1 MTAEPDAASAS
12 EPAASEPAP
21 GPALPMADPAP
32 DYRDAEARLLGLTGL
47 ERAADRMVEVPG
59 TGQKLHVIEIAGDS
73 RIPVLLLHGMAA
85 VTAAAI
91 PLIPAFDG
99 RRVIAPDWPGHGLSD
114 AGTIPEFG
122 LRDVPVPLLDAVL
135 ADAGVE
141 KVHVVGHSMGA
152 QFALYYALERP
163 EKVASLTILGA
174 PGVALPGTR
183 APFSMRLMA
192 LPGLAR
198 LFTRPVSRERYGR
211 NSAMTLGAGTV
222 DAWPRELVDVGWL
235 ASLRD
240 EFRTTAPRYYR
251 QLGKPELTLT
261 EEQLGRIDV
270 PVHALWG
277 TTDVF
282 MGAEE
287 GRERLSGIRNLTF
300 TEVPGGHAPWLNS
313 PLESTEAVRAF
324 LRELP

>member
-1 MTAEPDAASAS
+1 MTAASDAR
-12 EPAASEPAP
+12 PL
-21 GPALPMADPAP
+21 GDPTP

-47 ERAADRMVEVPG
+47 ERSDDRMVEVPG
-59 TGQKLHVIEIAGDS
+59 TDMRLHVIEIAGDD

-141 KVHVVGHSMGA
+141 RAHLVGHSMGA
-152 QFALYYALERP
+152 QFALYYALERA

-192 LPGLAR
+192 FPGLAN
-198 LFTRPVSRERYGR
+198 LFTAPVSRARYGR
-211 NSAMTLGAGTV
+211 NSAMTLGKGTV

-240 EFRTTAPRYYR
+240 EFRVTAPRYYR
-251 QLGKPELTLT
+251 NLGRPELTLT
-261 EEQLGRIDV
+261 PGELARIEA

-277 TTDVF
+277 ANDVF
-282 MGAEE
+282 MSAAE
-287 GRERLSGIRNLTF
+287 GRERLTGIPDLTF
-300 TEVPGGHAPWLNS
+300 TEVRGGHAPWLNS
-313 PLESTEAVRAF
+313 PLESAEAVRAF